1 MNEKEKQID
10 EILKYIVN
18 EISITS
24 SMQEKA
30 ISSYQAVGSWI
41 GNGINYDVRIMPQ
54 GSMNLG
60 TTIKPITDK
69 DDYDIDLVC
78 LLENGTLLPAK
89 DIKNIVGN
97 RLKKIRYTMIKF

>member
-30 ISSYQAVGSWI
+30 IFSYHAVGTWI
-41 GNGINYDVRIMPQ
+41 GNGNNYDFRIMPQ
-54 GSMNLG
+54 GSMN
-60 TTIKPITDK
+60 
-69 DDYDIDLVC
+69 
-78 LLENGTLLPAK
+78 
-89 DIKNIVGN
+89 
-97 RLKKIRYTMIKF
+97 

>member
-30 ISSYQAVGSWI
+30 ISSYQSILMRRSGWAW
-41 GNGINYDVRIMPQ
+41 RK
-54 GSMNLG
+54 
-60 TTIKPITDK
+60 TTLKP
-69 DDYDIDLVC
+69 
-78 LLENGTLLPAK
+78 
-89 DIKNIVGN
+89 
-97 RLKKIRYTMIKF
+97 

>member
-41 GNGINYDVRIMPQ
+41 GNGINYDVRNYAARI
-54 GSMNLG
+54 NEFRH
-60 TTIKPITDK
+60 
-69 DDYDIDLVC
+69 Y
-78 LLENGTLLPAK
+78 N
-89 DIKNIVGN
+89 
-97 RLKKIRYTMIKF
+97 